1 VADGKDRDARPPF
14 YADAVQARSA
24 ESVYPR
30 MMSRLPTPA
39 SHLALVLFA
48 GAGLLAVAAC
58 ASGAA
63 PGSPGATGAGTVG
76 PIETAAGSPSVLP
89 VIVSSQ
95 QVVGPNR
102 FVFSF
107 LDPATNLPAATPDRT
122 ASVAFI
128 GPGESQ
134 PGTSYPATFVW
145 GIVGSRGDYVASVEF
160 SKAGDWT
167 AEFTTQPAGGTTETV
182 PFQFQVQETGVTI
195 AVGQQAPAAKTPTAA
210 DVGGD
215 IAKIATDP
223 SPDPSFYRL
232 SVDQAL
238 AQHTPF
244 VLVFATPAFCQS
256 AQCGPTLDRVK
267 SVAATSPSNVAFI
280 NVEPY
285 KLQYADGRLQP
296 VLDAQNQLQPVDAVN
311 QWGLLSEP
319 WIFTVDATGVVRG
332 SFEGVVGVDEL
343 KAAIARI
350 AGS

>member
-1 VADGKDRDARPPF
+1 
-14 YADAVQARSA
+14 
-24 ESVYPR
+24 
-30 MMSRLPTPA
+30 MSRRSTPA
-39 SHLALVLFA
+39 SHLAFVLIA
-48 GAGLLAVAAC
+48 GATLLVVAAC
-58 ASGAA
+58 TSGAA
-63 PGSPGATGAGTVG
+63 TGTAGATGTGPTGPSEAG
-76 PIETAAGSPSVLP
+76 AGSPSVLP
-89 VIVSSQ
+89 VIVSAQ
-95 QVVGPNR
+95 QVVGPDR

-107 LDPATNLPAATPDRT
+107 LDPRTNLPAATPDRT

-128 GPGESQ
+128 GPGESG

-145 GIVGSRGDYVASVEF
+145 GIEGSRGDYVANVEF
-160 SKAGDWT
+160 SAAGDWT
-167 AEFTTQPAGGTTETV
+167 AEFSTQPAGGAQETI

-195 AVGQQAPAAKTPTAA
+195 AIGQQAPASRTPTAA

-215 IAKIATDP
+215 LAKIATDP
-223 SPDPSFYRL
+223 SPDPSFYQL

-244 VLVFATPAFCQS
+244 VLVFATPAFCKS

-267 SVAATSPSNVAFI
+267 SVAAASPSNVAFI

-285 KLQYADGRLQP
+285 KLQYLDGRLQP
-296 VLDAQNQLQPVDAVN
+296 VLDAQDQLQAVDAVN

-343 KAAIARI
+343 KAAIAQI